1 MHPAKSVI
9 FFTTTTGA
17 GYGLLI
23 SLYAYS
29 MLGDPPPDNRFFW
42 FSFAIAFGLVIA
54 GLLAS
59 TFHLGHPERAWRALS
74 QWRSSWLSREGV
86 AAILTFVPALGFAA
100 SWWYLGQQAFGTA
113 ILGAVTTLLCL
124 ATIWCTGMIY
134 ASLKAIPAWNNP
146 WTVPGYLSLS
156 AATGVPL
163 FLVLG
168 VFFDADIGRLAYYT
182 AIGFIV
188 FAFAIKS
195 LYWVFRKYGDTTSSA
210 ETATG
215 LQMGKVS
222 LFEAPHDAANYLMKE
237 MGFQI
242 ARKHASALR
251 KWCMF
256 LGFVLPIGFLVL
268 AVLAERPERLVPTVL
283 AFAFVIVGTVIE
295 RWLFFAEAKH
305 VVTLYYG
312 AEKV

>member
-9 FFTTTTGA
+9 FFTTATGA

-23 SLYAYS
+23 SLFAYAV
-29 MLGDPPPDNRFFW
+29 LGDLPADDRFFM
-42 FSFAIAFGLVIA
+42 FSFSGAFGLIIA

-74 QWRSSWLSREGV
+74 QWRTSWLSREGV
-86 AAILTFVPALGFAA
+86 FALLTFLPAAGFAA
-100 SWWYLGQQAFGTA
+100 SWWFLGQKALETTV
-113 ILGAVTTLLCL
+113 LGAVTTVFSL

-168 VFFDADIGRLAYYT
+168 VAFDADIGRLPYFT
-182 AIGFIV
+182 AIGFV
-188 FAFAIKS
+188 AFAFVMKG
-195 LYWVFRKYGDTTSSA
+195 LYWVFKKYDDVTATA
-210 ETATG
+210 ESATG
-215 LQMGKVS
+215 LKMGKVT
-222 LFEAPHDAANYLMKE
+222 LLEAPHDSANYLMKE
-237 MGFQI
+237 MGFKI

-251 KWCMF
+251 KWAMF
-256 LGFVLPIGFLVL
+256 LGFLLPIGFLVM
-268 AVLAERPERLVPTVL
+268 AVTSPPQDRFMPTAF
-283 AFAFVIVGTVIE
+283 AFAFVFTGTVIE